1 LPRFIG
7 IDWDHDSLYVLS
19 GTTSRRSA
27 RIERAVVWQEPHT
40 LDLAAAEDAGRRLR
54 QRLKD
59 ARISA
64 APVLASV
71 GRERVI
77 FKELRIP
84 AVDKNQEAA
93 LVRFQATKE
102 LTEAPGRV
110 VMDYAVSPNGN
121 GAERNALVAIVRK
134 PWLQSLEALCKG
146 AGLSLE
152 CAAPRSYGIARS
164 LYQTGTG
171 ALAAPAPVAG
181 TTVAILT
188 LAKQSAEFTVVRD
201 GEVRLARPLSASDN
215 LLEDVRRNLALYAN
229 QAQVATS
236 RETVQALYFAG
247 DSSHAAVQ
255 ERLRE
260 ALAIPVHSLDPF
272 AAEERVD
279 VAGDRGGFAGL
290 VGLAQLWAS
299 QNVPINFVAP
309 KEPKPEK
316 TNKARMG
323 VLLGALAAVLVL
335 GAWVLGQSELS
346 KREQLVQEERRKL
359 KDLEAQL
366 ERLKPDQQRLAALI
380 QWDDSSLPWAD
391 ELLELTRRFPQVE
404 GFHATQL
411 AVSSSSASA
420 ASNGPTIIVNIRG
433 VVPVKQ
439 EEAVSRFTNDLN
451 DHPYFKARLIHVKP
465 VARQSEKENATS
477 EFEISVI
484 MTKDPAAS
492 VTAALLEGR
501 PPSAKA
507 ISSPKTSATKPS
519 K

>member
-19 GTTSRRSA
+19 GTTSRRSG
-27 RIERAVVWQEPHT
+27 RTERAVVWQEPYT
-40 LDLAAAEDAGRRLR
+40 LDLAAAEEAGRRLR
-54 QRLKD
+54 QRLKE
-59 ARISA
+59 AKINA

-71 GRERVI
+71 GRDRVI
-77 FKELRIP
+77 FKDLRIP
-84 AVDKNQEAA
+84 VVDKSQEAA

-110 VMDYAVSPNGN
+110 VMDYAMSPNGN
-121 GAERNALVAIVRK
+121 GTERSALVAVVRK
-134 PWLQSLEALCKG
+134 PWLQALEALCKG

-152 CAAPRSYGIARS
+152 CATPRSYGIARCLS
-164 LYQTGTG
+164 QIG
-171 ALAAPAPVAG
+171 ARAMVPAPNAG
-181 TTVAILT
+181 STVAILT
-188 LAKQSAEFTVVRD
+188 VARQSAEFTIVRD
-201 GEVRLARPLSASDN
+201 GEVRLARPLSLSDN

-229 QAQVATS
+229 QAQVATN
-236 RETVQALYFAG
+236 RESVQALYFAG
-247 DSSHAAVQ
+247 DNSHAVME

-260 ALAIPVHSLDPF
+260 VLAIPVHRLDPF

-299 QNVPINFVAP
+299 QSVPINFISP

-316 TNKARMG
+316 TNKVRMG
-323 VLLGALAAVLVL
+323 VLLGALAAVLLL
-335 GAWVLGQSELS
+335 GTWVLGQMELA

-366 ERLKPDQQRLAALI
+366 EKLKPDQQRLATLI

-404 GFHATQL
+404 GFHANQL

-420 ASNGPTIIVNIRG
+420 ASNGPTMNVNIKG

-439 EEAVSRFTNDLN
+439 EELVNRLIVNLN
-451 DHPYFKARLIHVKP
+451 DHPYFKARLGHVKSA
-465 VARQSEKENATS
+465 ARQSDKENATA
-477 EFEISVI
+477 EFEISVT
-484 MTKDPAAS
+484 MTKDPATS

-501 PPSAKA
+501 PPTKA
-507 ISSPKTSATKPS
+507 SVPKTSAAKANQ
-519 K
+519 